1 MTVRYLDQTLI
12 NQIAA
17 GEVIERPASAI
28 KELVENA
35 IDAEATKIDV
45 VIKDGG
51 RTLLSVTDNGKGMGK
66 ADLELCVERHATS
79 KIPDGDLFNI
89 RTLGFR
95 GEALPSIG
103 SVSRMTL
110 TSRPQDGSDA
120 WQLLIEGGQKHAPQP
135 TSAAPGTR
143 IEVRDLFFA
152 TPARLKFL
160 KSPTTELNHIT
171 DILYRQ
177 ALANPQIAFTLRN
190 EDKQILNFSKD
201 GDRFTPILGKD
212 FQQNA
217 IPLEFQRGESRLTG
231 WTSIPSY
238 NRSNSTDQY
247 LFVNGR
253 PVKDK
258 LFATALK
265 VAYMDVLA
273 SNRFPAAVLFLTCDP
288 EDVDINVHPAKAEVR
303 FRDGNL
309 MRGFIIAAIRE
320 ALQGMATQSAS
331 TIGDKT
337 IAAFT
342 SEQSSY
348 GVNHAPTSSLGGYG
362 GYGRGGS
369 SFSSSS
375 NTSPGSSGSL
385 PLLHRSQY
393 TPLSDITPPFH
404 HGSSKDTS
412 WSSPAGS
419 TAATIAQF
427 DKPKNVSKEYSS
439 QEHPLGYARA
449 QVHETYII
457 AESAENLILVD
468 QHAAHERLVYEILK
482 KDLANGLIKRQS
494 LLIPTVLELTLSQF
508 QTLEGYLETLSQF
521 GFTIESYAN
530 NSLIIREMPTLLS
543 KCNLKQFF
551 MDLASE
557 IADRGTDTAI
567 ESTFHEILA
576 DKACKNSIRA
586 GRKLSIEEMNALL
599 RDIEITPFSSQ
610 CNHGRPTYIKLSKT
624 DLEKLFERA

>member
-1 MTVRYLDQTLI
+1 MTVRFLDQTLI

-35 IDAEATKIDV
+35 IDAGATKIEV
-45 VIKDGG
+45 AIKDGG
-51 RTLLSVTDNGKGMGK
+51 RTLLCVTDNGKGMPRK
-66 ADLELCVERHATS
+66 DLELCVERHATS

-103 SVSRMTL
+103 SVSRMTV
-110 TSRPQDGSDA
+110 TSRPQNGDDA
-120 WQLLIEGGQKHAPQP
+120 WQMLLEGGQKHAPQP
-135 TSAAPGTR
+135 ASAPAGTR
-143 IEVRDLFFA
+143 VEVRDLFFA

-160 KSPTTELNHIT
+160 KSSTTELNHIT
-171 DILYRQ
+171 DIIYRQ
-177 ALANPQIAFTLRN
+177 ALVNPHIAFYLRN
-190 EDKQILNFSKD
+190 EDKQTLNFPTD
-201 GDRFTPILGKD
+201 GDRLNTILGKD

-217 IPLEFQRGESRLTG
+217 LPLDFQRGESRLTG

-273 SNRFPAAVLFLTCDP
+273 GNRYPAAVLFLACDP

-320 ALQGMATQSAS
+320 ALQTMATQSSSA
-331 TIGDKT
+331 IGDKA

-342 SEQSSY
+342 PEQSAY
-348 GVNHAPTSSLGGYG
+348 GAAYGSSPSFR
-362 GYGRGGS
+362 GYGRG
-369 SFSSSS
+369 SSSS
-375 NTSPGSSGSL
+375 GYSSGSSGASSGSSTSL
-385 PLLHRSQY
+385 PLLHRTQY
-393 TPLSDITPPFH
+393 TPLSDVTPAFH
-404 HGSSKDTS
+404 HGTFSA
-412 WSSPAGS
+412 SPGTVSAS
-419 TAATIAQF
+419 IAQF
-427 DKPKNVSKEYSS
+427 NQPDHISETQPHRED
-439 QEHPLGYARA
+439 HPLGYAKA

-457 AESAENLILVD
+457 AESNSGVILVD
-468 QHAAHERLVYEILK
+468 QHAAHERLVYETLK
-482 KDLANGLIKRQS
+482 RDLANGLIKRQS
-494 LLIPTVLELTLSQF
+494 LLIPTVLELTHGQF
-508 QTLEGYLETLSQF
+508 QTLQGYLEKLSQF
-521 GFTIESYAN
+521 GFTIEAFAG
-530 NSLIIREMPTLLS
+530 NSLIIREMPTLLN
-543 KCNLKQFF
+543 KCNLKQLFL
-551 MDLASE
+551 DLASE
-557 IADRGTDTAI
+557 IADRGTDTTVEA
-567 ESTFHEILA
+567 TLHEILA

-586 GRKLSIEEMNALL
+586 GHKLSIEQMNALL
-599 RDIEITPFSSQ
+599 REIEKTPFSSQ
-610 CNHGRPTYIKLSKT
+610 CNHGRPTYIKLSKA

>member
-1 MTVRYLDQTLI
+1 MTVRFLNQTLI

-35 IDAEATKIDV
+35 IDAGATKIDV

-51 RTLLSVTDNGKGMGK
+51 CTLLSVTDNGKGMDPK
-66 ADLELCVERHATS
+66 DLELCVERHATS

-110 TSRPQDGSDA
+110 TSRPQNGNDA
-120 WQLLIEGGQKHAPQP
+120 WQLLIEGGQKHTLQP
-135 TSAAPGTR
+135 ASAAPGTR
-143 IEVRDLFFA
+143 VEVRDLFFA

-171 DILYRQ
+171 DILHRQ
-177 ALANPQIAFTLRN
+177 ALANPNIAFTLRN
-190 EDKQILNFSKD
+190 DEKQTLNFTKE
-201 GDRFTPILGKD
+201 GDRLNTILGKD
-212 FQQNA
+212 FRQNA
-217 IPLEFQRGESRLTG
+217 LPLDFQRGQSHLTG

-273 SNRFPAAVLFLTCDP
+273 GSRFPAAVLFLTCDP

-320 ALQGMATQSAS
+320 ALQGMAPQSSSA
-331 TIGDKT
+331 IGDKAM
-337 IAAFT
+337 AAFT
-342 SEQSSY
+342 PEQSSY
-348 GVNHAPTSSLGGYG
+348 DLNPMTTPSIGGYS
-362 GYGRGGS
+362 GYSRGS
-369 SFSSSS
+369 SFSGSSS
-375 NTSPGSSGSL
+375 GSSGSL

-393 TPLSDITPPFH
+393 TPLSDISPPFQH
-404 HGSSKDTS
+404 APSGQPSL
-412 WSSPAGS
+412 GI
-419 TAATIAQF
+419 TAAAIAQF
-427 DKPKNVSKEYSS
+427 DKPAYGSLPHPH
-439 QEHPLGYARA
+439 QDHPLGYAKT
-449 QVHETYII
+449 QVHETYVI
-457 AESAENLILVD
+457 AESNTDLILVD
-468 QHAAHERLVYEILK
+468 QHAAHERLVYESLK
-482 KDLANGLIKRQS
+482 KDLANGFIKRQS
-494 LLIPTVLELTLSQF
+494 LLIPTVIELTTSQF
-508 QTLEGYLETLSQF
+508 QNVKEYLDKLTQF
-521 GFTIESYAN
+521 GFTIETFAG
-530 NSLIIREMPTLLS
+530 NSLIIREMPTLLN
-543 KCNLKQFF
+543 KCNLKQLFL
-551 MDLASE
+551 DLVSE
-557 IADRGTDTAI
+557 IADRGTDTTI
-567 ESTFHEILA
+567 EATLHEILA

-599 RDIEITPFSSQ
+599 REIEKTPSSSQ
-610 CNHGRPTYIKLSKT
+610 CNHGRPTYIKLSKN

>member
-135 TSAAPGTR
+135 TSAGPGTR

-171 DILYRQ
+171 DIIYRQ
-177 ALANPQIAFTLRN
+177 ALANPHIAFTLRN
-190 EDKQILNFSKD
+190 DDKQILNFLKD
-201 GDRFTPILGKD
+201 GDRFTSILGKD
-212 FQQNA
+212 FHQNA

-273 SNRFPAAVLFLTCDP
+273 SSRFPAAVLFLTCDP

-342 SEQSSY
+342 PEQSTY
-348 GVNHAPTSSLGGYG
+348 GDSHAPTLSFGGYG

-369 SFSSSS
+369 SFSSGS
-375 NTSPGSSGSL
+375 NTSSGSSGSL

-412 WSSPAGS
+412 WNSAVSS

-427 DKPKNVSKEYSS
+427 DKPNNVSEEYSS